1 MRADSPPGIQEN
13 NVLDRREFLATA
25 AAAALAASPIA
36 RAAAQKRGFAE
47 QAYAKAIVIDAL
59 GGPGGFEP
67 DLPDGDL
74 SANALAD
81 VKASGVTA
89 VNLTVNSVGNG
100 PGKFE
105 ETVGGIAYAE
115 QQITDHPDHFMKI
128 LTARDLA
135 AAKSAGRMG
144 LIYGFQDTSALDGQL
159 GRLTMFHSL
168 GVRIVQPCYNRRNL
182 MGDGCLEPADGGLS
196 TLGRELVAEINKLK
210 ILLDLSHAGARTQS
224 DGIAAS
230 KSPMAITHTGCR
242 ALVDVPRNTHDREL
256 KALADR
262 GGVVGIY
269 FMPFL
274 RASGQPHAEDLIRH
288 LEHAVNVCG
297 EDHVGLGSDVGISGI
312 KLDEKYAAFQRK
324 FFEDRAKAGIAAPGE
339 AADVFNLVPE
349 YNDARRFF
357 TLANDLTDRGWPAM
371 RVEKILG
378 ANFVRLFGEVWG

>member
-1 MRADSPPGIQEN
+1 M
-13 NVLDRREFLATA
+13 LDRREFLSTA
-25 AAAALAASPIA
+25 VAAALAASPIA
-36 RAAAQKRGFAE
+36 RAAAPKRGFAE

-67 DLPDGDL
+67 DIAGDQL
-74 SANALAD
+74 SASMLAD

-105 ETVGGIAYAE
+105 ETVGGFAFAE
-115 QQITDHPDHFMKI
+115 QLIVDHPELFMKV
-128 LTARDLA
+128 LSARDLA
-135 AAKSAGRMG
+135 AAKTSGRMG
-144 LIYGFQDTSALDGQL
+144 LIYGFQDTSMLDGQL
-159 GRLTMFHSL
+159 DRLKLFHSL

-196 TLGRELVAEINKLK
+196 TLGRELVGEINKLK
-210 ILLDLSHAGARTQS
+210 ILLDLSHAGAKTQA

-274 RASGQPHAEDLIRH
+274 RASGQPHAEDLIKH

-297 EDHVGLGSDVGISGI
+297 EDHVGLGTDGGISGI
-312 KLDEKYAAFQRK
+312 KLDEKYAEFQKK

-349 YNDARRFF
+349 YNDARRFY
-357 TLANDLTDRGWPAM
+357 TLANDLTDRGWNAK

-378 ANFVRLFGEVWG
+378 ANFAQLFSEVWG

>member
-1 MRADSPPGIQEN
+1 
-13 NVLDRREFLATA
+13 VLDRREFLSSAV
-25 AAAALAASPIA
+25 AAALAASPIA
-36 RAAAQKRGFAE
+36 RAAAAKRSFTE
-47 QAYAKAIVIDAL
+47 QAYSKAMVIDAL
-59 GGPGGFEP
+59 GGPGGFDP
-67 DLPDGDL
+67 DLPPDAGL
-74 SANALAD
+74 SPPMLAD

-100 PGKFE
+100 PRKFE
-105 ETVGGIAYAE
+105 ETVEGIAFSEKMIAE
-115 QQITDHPDHFMKI
+115 HPDHFMKV

-135 AAKSAGRMG
+135 TAKSSGRMG
-144 LIYGFQDTSALDGQL
+144 LIYGFQDTSALDGEL
-159 GRLTMFHSL
+159 SRLALFQGL
-168 GVRIVQPCYNRRNL
+168 GVRIVQPVYNRRNL

-196 TLGRELVAEINKLK
+196 TLGRELIAEINKQK
-210 ILLDLSHAGARTQS
+210 ILLDLSHAGARTQAE
-224 DGIAAS
+224 GIAAS

-242 ALVDVPRNTHDREL
+242 ALVDVPRNTHDKEL

-288 LEHAVNVCG
+288 LEHAVDVCG
-297 EDHVGLGSDVGISGI
+297 EDHVGLGTDGGISGI
-312 KLDEKYAAFQRK
+312 KLDQKYADFQRK
-324 FFEDRAKAGIAAPGE
+324 FFEDRQKAGIAAPGE

-357 TLANDLTDRGWPAM
+357 TLANDLSDRGWKAQ
-371 RVEKILG
+371 RIEKILG

>member
-1 MRADSPPGIQEN
+1 MF
-13 NVLDRREFLATA
+13 DRREFLCSAVV
-25 AAAALAASPIA
+25 AALAASPIV
-36 RAAAQKRGFAE
+36 RAAAPKRGFTE
-47 QAYAKAIVIDAL
+47 QAYAKAMVIDAL

-67 DLPDGDL
+67 DAPPDAGL
-74 SANALAD
+74 SVQALAD

-89 VNLTVNSVGNG
+89 VHLTVSSVGNG

-105 ETVGGIAYAE
+105 ETIGAIAYTE
-115 QQITDHPDHFMKI
+115 RQLTDHPGHFMKV
-128 LTARDLA
+128 LKSRDLA
-135 AAKSAGRMG
+135 TAKASGRMG
-144 LIYGFQDTSALDGQL
+144 LIYGFQDTSPLDGQL
-159 GRLTMFHSL
+159 NRLAMFHSL

-196 TLGRELVAEINKLK
+196 TLGRELIGAINELK
-210 ILLDLSHAGARTQS
+210 ILLDLSHAGTRTQS

-230 KSPMAITHTGCR
+230 RSPMAITHTACR

-274 RASGQPHAEDLIRH
+274 RAGGQPHAEDLIRH

-297 EDHVGLGSDVGISGI
+297 EDHVGLGTDGGISGI
-312 KLDEKYAAFQRK
+312 KLDDKYATFQRK
-324 FFEDRAKAGIAAPGE
+324 FFEERSKTGIAAPGE
-339 AADVFNLVPE
+339 AADVFNLIPE

-357 TLANDLTDRGWPAM
+357 TLANDLSSRGWPAA
-371 RVEKILG
+371 RIEKILG
-378 ANFVRLFGEVWG
+378 ANFARLFSDVWG

>member
-1 MRADSPPGIQEN
+1 M
-13 NVLDRREFLATA
+13 LDRREFLSTA
-25 AAAALAASPIA
+25 VAAALAASPTA
-36 RAAAQKRGFAE
+36 RAAAPKRAFAE

-59 GGPGGFEP
+59 GGPGGYDP
-67 DLPDGDL
+67 DLAPDADL
-74 SANALAD
+74 SPSMLAD
-81 VKASGVTA
+81 VKTSGVTA

-105 ETVGGIAYAE
+105 ETVAGIAYAE
-115 QQITDHPDHFMKI
+115 QQITDHPDLFMKV
-128 LTARDLA
+128 LSGRDLA
-135 AAKSAGRMG
+135 AAKTSGRMG
-144 LIYGFQDTSALDGQL
+144 FIYGFQDTSMLDGQL
-159 GRLTMFHSL
+159 DRLKIFHSL

-196 TLGRELVAEINKLK
+196 TLGRELVTEINKLK
-210 ILLDLSHAGARTQS
+210 ILLDLSHAGARTQA

-262 GGVVGIY
+262 GGVAGIY
-269 FMPFL
+269 FMPFI
-274 RASGQPHAEDLIRH
+274 RASGQPHAEDLIKH

-297 EDHVGLGSDVGISGI
+297 EDHVGLGTDGGISGI
-312 KLDEKYAAFQRK
+312 KLDAKYAEFQKK

-339 AADVFNLVPE
+339 AAEVFNLVPE
-349 YNDARRFF
+349 YNDARRFY
-357 TLANDLTDRGWPAM
+357 TLANDLSDRGWPAK

-378 ANFVRLFGEVWG
+378 ANFARLFGEVWG

>member
-1 MRADSPPGIQEN
+1 M
-13 NVLDRREFLATA
+13 LDRRKFLTSTA
-25 AAAALAASPIA
+25 ALALAASPA
-36 RAAAQKRGFAE
+36 LRAAAPKRGFAE
-47 QAYAKAIVIDAL
+47 AAYAKAIVIDAL
-59 GGPGGFEP
+59 GGPGGYDP
-67 DLPDGDL
+67 DLPDGAGL
-74 SANALAD
+74 SPAMLAD
-81 VKASGVTA
+81 VKSSGVTA
-89 VNLTVNSVGNG
+89 VNLTVSSVGNG

-105 ETVGGIAYAE
+105 ETVGGIAFAE
-115 QQITDHPDHFMKI
+115 QQIARHPDLFMKV
-128 LTARDLA
+128 LTARDLT
-135 AAKSAGRMG
+135 AAKAAGRMG
-144 LIYGFQDTSALDGQL
+144 LIYGFQDTSPLDGQL
-159 GRLTMFHSL
+159 DRLAMFHSL

-196 TLGRELVAEINKLK
+196 TLGRELIAEINKLK
-210 ILLDLSHAGARTQS
+210 VLLDLSHAGARTQS
-224 DGIAAS
+224 EAIAAA
-230 KSPMAITHTGCR
+230 KAPMAITHTGCR

-297 EDHVGLGSDVGISGI
+297 EDHVGLGTDGGISGI

-357 TLANDLTDRGWPAM
+357 TLANDLTDRGWRAK

-378 ANFVRLFGEVWG
+378 ANFARLFGEVWG